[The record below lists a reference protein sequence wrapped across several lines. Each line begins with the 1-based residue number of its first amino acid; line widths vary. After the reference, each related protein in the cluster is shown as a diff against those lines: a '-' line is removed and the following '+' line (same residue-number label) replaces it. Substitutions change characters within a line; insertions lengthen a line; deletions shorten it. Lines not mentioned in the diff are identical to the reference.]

1 MSLKGRDFIVSSRRE
16 VSLMKPSLIDA
27 PLLTEATVGKTDAE
41 SEAPIL
47 RPLMQRVDSLG
58 ETLMLGNI
66 EGRRRRGDRG

>member
-16 VSLMKPSLIDA
+16 ASLTKPSLIDA
-27 PLLTEATVGKTDAE
+27 SLLTEATVGKTDAE

-66 EGRRRRGDRG
+66 EGRRRRRDRG